1 MEKMYRWAMAGIVSL
16 ASLALP
22 SAAGSR
28 PMQANYFCYQ
38 QKMTGQIRDLTAVC
52 QSQSSTNTPTQP
64 GTSIKN
70 NAPQS
75 PTSSTNKPTEE
86 KKIVSVESAAKRTL
100 EFSDL
105 NYEDGVLVGFARNKT
120 RKPIGEVSINYV
132 VLKRE
137 SATKWKPV
145 YSGST
150 QTQANS
156 LKAGEKTTFTATP
169 RVNGDKIVIMKAEL

>member
-1 MEKMYRWAMAGIVSL
+1 MAGIVSV
-16 ASLALP
+16 ASLNLP
-22 SAAGSR
+22 NAVGAR

-38 QKMTGQIRDLTAVC
+38 QKMTGQIRDLTEVC
-52 QSQSSTNTPTQP
+52 QSQSTTDPPTQP
-64 GTSIKN
+64 ATPSKN
-70 NAPQS
+70 NTPQS
-75 PTSSTNKPTEE
+75 PNSKPTEE
-86 KKIVSVESAAKRTL
+86 KKIVSVDSAAKRVL

-105 NYEDGVLVGFARNKT
+105 NYEGGVLVGFARNRT

-132 VLKRE
+132 VLERE

-150 QTQANS
+150 RTQANS

-169 RVNGDKIVIMKAEL
+169 RINGDKIVIMKAEF